1 MAGHGL
7 RRVPWPVGLSCTY
20 AICLSCTYASHAHM
34 PGVCWPSQGPQVC
47 VRSSPGP
54 TGVCTIQNV
63 APACAWTQLSVRARR
78 TPNPKEGRAG
88 AKRREN
94 LPEVCMHAVYLL
106 GRVRASLQFASPARG
121 EMRDG
126 RLHVV
131 ASRVHAFG
139 AEAVH
144 SPQPSAGTRRAA
156 AALEQPQQAA
166 GLRSGRPR
174 APGTR

>member
-1 MAGHGL
+1 
-7 RRVPWPVGLSCTY
+7 
-20 AICLSCTYASHAHM
+20 
-34 PGVCWPSQGPQVC
+34 
-47 VRSSPGP
+47 
-54 TGVCTIQNV
+54 
-63 APACAWTQLSVRARR
+63 
-78 TPNPKEGRAG
+78 
-88 AKRREN
+88 
-94 LPEVCMHAVYLL
+94 MHAVYLL

-166 GLRSGRPR
+166 GLRSHRQ
-174 APGTR
+174 ATCPGDTLRVSQSSCVTVPVIES